1 MLTPEGRSVQ
11 QLAEVLASLGAS
23 STAQAAR
30 QAGLERIAE
39 GFECEV
45 ALLAEEGAAVAAFGF
60 RADQPVPGEFVA
72 LTAAESGDVDIVGVG
87 SCSVIVV
94 DVPFGT
100 ESRLLLARSGTEGF
114 NLEERSLLRSLARVL
129 ATVLEALRLRDA
141 AASNERQL
149 AEAQRVARL
158 GSFEWDLKTLHG
170 SWSDGLYRLFGYENE
185 ADRPE
190 PELGLFFS
198 FLHADD
204 QRRVRDRVRHAL
216 AGQPVED
223 IEYRLVRIDGGIVWV
238 RASSEVVRDESGQP
252 LLFRGTVLDIN
263 KAKAVDETLRSTTA
277 RLQLFE
283 AMATAANEA
292 SEINDVLDLAI
303 EQICTY
309 TGWARGQAFVLD
321 SFSPEQPEGLVGLA
335 VKRKESV
342 WADNAFAFPV
352 RIGNDVSCV
361 LTFSADAPIDP
372 SEEVLEAIAHVAT
385 QLGRVAERERSN
397 AELAAARDAAME
409 SSRMK
414 SEFLATMSHEI
425 RTPMNGVIGLTGLLL
440 STDLDERQL
449 QYAEGVESAGEALLA
464 IINDILDFSK
474 IEAGKLE
481 LDECDFDLVQVMEE
495 AVGLVALTAHRKG
508 LELVCAPELNLPSDV
523 RGDPAHLRQ
532 VLLNLTSNAAKF
544 TSHGEVVV
552 RASLDAEL
560 DSSVIVRFDIT
571 DTGIG
576 IAEDVRSKLFLPF
589 SQADPSTTR
598 KYGGTGLG
606 LAICR
611 RLVDAMGGE
620 IGVESTLGHGSDF
633 WFTVPLRRQARRNG
647 PPLTLAR
654 DLKVLV
660 ADPSR
665 TARDTLC
672 ARLSSWGVEC
682 ETAADGATTLEILR
696 AAAAN
701 DAGFDLL
708 FADESLQ
715 NAEGAPLAD
724 AIDVDRTLTGL
735 RVVILT
741 RDALG
746 TRAAS
751 ATDRVAM
758 TLNKP
763 VRVGQLREA
772 LVSPTAVRPTPPKT
786 TPLASRTESKGHVLV
801 VEDNATNQLVAVGIL
816 RFLGYRADV
825 AANGFEAL
833 EAMER
838 TVYDAVLM
846 DCQMPEMDG
855 YTTTEV
861 IRKNEGSTRHTPV
874 IAMTAGATEID
885 RERCL
890 AAGMDDYLAKP
901 VKTEHIDAALRKWA
915 LPRESAV
922 AVR

>member
-23 STAQAAR
+23 SNAHAAR

-39 GFECEV
+39 GFESEV
-45 ALLAEEGAAVAAFGF
+45 AVLVERGEPVASLGF
-60 RADQPVPGEFVA
+60 RADQPIPPDVLALARTDSGEIEIA
-72 LTAAESGDVDIVGVG
+72 GAGRCDVI
-87 SCSVIVV
+87 IV
-94 DVPFGT
+94 DVPFET
-100 ESRLLLARSGTEGF
+100 DCRLLLARSGDSFSPEDV
-114 NLEERSLLRSLARVL
+114 SLLRSLARIL
-129 ATVLEALRLRDA
+129 ATVFDALRLRDA
-141 AASNERQL
+141 AARSEQQL

-158 GSFEWDLKTLHG
+158 GSFEWDLLTLHG
-170 SWSDGLYRLFGYENE
+170 SWSDGLYRILGLED
-185 ADRPE
+185 DRPE
-190 PELGLFFS
+190 PELGLYFS
-198 FLHADD
+198 FVHPED
-204 QRRVRDRVRHAL
+204 QRAVRDRVRAL
-216 AGQPVED
+216 LAADAFDD
-223 IEYRLVRIDGGIVWV
+223 IEYRLVRKDGGIVWV
-238 RASSEVVRDESGQP
+238 RASSEVVRDSDGQP
-252 LLFRGTVLDIN
+252 QLFRGTLLDIN

-277 RLQLFE
+277 RLELFV

-292 SEINDVLDLAI
+292 SDVGDVLDFAVAK
-303 EQICTY
+303 ICAY
-309 TGWARGQAFVLD
+309 AGWERGEAFVTDSLD
-321 SFSPEQPEGLVGLA
+321 ETALTGLA
-335 VKRKESV
+335 EDARELKRAV
-342 WADNAFAFPV
+342 WAVNQFAFPV
-352 RIGNDVSCV
+352 RVGGEVSCV
-361 LTFSADAPIDP
+361 LEFTSNNTITPDD
-372 SEEVLEAIAHVAT
+372 EMLEAIAHVAT
-385 QLGRVAERERSN
+385 QLGRVTERQRAN
-397 AELAAARDAAME
+397 DELAAARDAAME

-449 QYAEGVESAGEALLA
+449 QYAEGVESAGESLLA

-495 AVGLVALTAHRKG
+495 AVSLVALTAHRKG
-508 LELVCAPELNLPSDV
+508 LELVCAPDLNIPSDV

-552 RASLDAEL
+552 KASLEAEL

-576 IAEDVRSKLFLPF
+576 IAEEVRSKLFLPF

-620 IGVESTLGHGSDF
+620 IGVDSALGHGSDF
-633 WFTVPLRRQARRNG
+633 WFTVPLRRQARRNTQ
-647 PPLTLAR
+647 PLSLTQNM
-654 DLKVLV
+654 KVLV
-660 ADPSR
+660 ADPNR
-665 TARDTLC
+665 TAADAIC
-672 ARLSSWGVEC
+672 ARLTSWGVNC
-682 ETAADGATTLEILR
+682 EIADDGPAALEMLHN
-696 AAAAN
+696 AAMA
-701 DAGFDLL
+701 DEPFDLL
-708 FADESLQ
+708 FADEVLQ
-715 NAEGAPLAD
+715 NREGASLPD
-724 AIDVDRTLTGL
+724 AIDVDRSLARL
-735 RVVILT
+735 RVVTLT

-746 TRAAS
+746 TRNVTP
-751 ATDRVAM
+751 TDRVA
-758 TLNKP
+758 TTINKP
-763 VRVGQLREA
+763 IRIAQLREA
-772 LVSPTAVRPTPPKT
+772 LASPSQPRPAPPKAP
-786 TPLASRTESKGHVLV
+786 PLASRTESKGHVLV

-861 IRKNEGSTRHTPV
+861 IRKNEGSSRHTPV
-874 IAMTAGATEID
+874 IAMTAGATEVD

-890 AAGMDDYLAKP
+890 ASGMDDYLAKP

-915 LPRESAV
+915 LPRETVV
-922 AVR
+922 AAR

>member
-23 STAQAAR
+23 STAHAAR

-39 GFECEV
+39 GFESEV
-45 ALLAEEGAAVAAFGF
+45 AVLLEHGEAVASFGF
-60 RADQPVPGEFVA
+60 GADQPVPPQLLA
-72 LTAAESGDVDIVGVG
+72 LAATDTGQVEVDGAG
-87 SCSVIVV
+87 TCSLIVV
-94 DVPFGT
+94 DVPFDGDC
-100 ESRLLLARSGTEGF
+100 RLLLARSGTEGF
-114 NLEERSLLRSLARVL
+114 SLEEVSLLRSLARVL
-129 ATVLEALRLRDA
+129 ATVLDALRLRDA
-141 AASNERQL
+141 AARSELQL

-158 GSFEWDLKTLHG
+158 GSFEWDLLTLRG
-170 SWSDGLYRLFGYENE
+170 EWSDGLYRMLDLEE
-185 ADRPE
+185 DRPD

-198 FLHADD
+198 FVHPED
-204 QRRVRDRVRHAL
+204 QRRVRDRVRHSL
-216 AGQPVED
+216 AGEQVED
-223 IEYRLVRIDGGIVWV
+223 IEYRLVRRDGSVVWV
-238 RASSEVVRDESGQP
+238 RASSEVVRDDTGQP
-252 LLFRGTVLDIN
+252 MLFRGTLLDIN

-277 RLQLFE
+277 RLELLE

-292 SEINDVLDLAI
+292 SDTADVLDFAI
-303 EQICTY
+303 EKICAY
-309 TGWARGQAFVLD
+309 AGWRGGEAFVIDPFNDEPLD
-321 SFSPEQPEGLVGLA
+321 GLVEDARNLKQA
-335 VKRKESV
+335 V
-342 WADNAFAFPV
+342 WAGNRLAFPV
-352 RIGNDVSCV
+352 RVGSDVSCV
-361 LTFSADAPIDP
+361 LEFNSDESISPDD
-372 SEEVLEAIAHVAT
+372 ELLEAIAHVAT
-385 QLGRVAERERSN
+385 QLGRVAERQRAN
-397 AELAAARDAAME
+397 DELAAARDAAME

-440 STDLDERQL
+440 STDLDERQQ
-449 QYAEGVESAGEALLA
+449 QYAEGVESAGDSLLA

-508 LELVCAPELNLPSDV
+508 LELVCAPDLNLPADL

-532 VLLNLTSNAAKF
+532 IVLNLTSNAAKF

-552 RASLDAEL
+552 RASLEAEL

-576 IAEDVRSKLFLPF
+576 IGEDVRSKLFLPF

-620 IGVESTLGHGSDF
+620 IGVDSALGHGSNF

-647 PPLTLAR
+647 TSLALAR
-654 DLKVLV
+654 DVKILV
-660 ADPSR
+660 ADPNE
-665 TARDTLC
+665 TARDTI
-672 ARLSSWGVEC
+672 AGRLISWGARASV
-682 ETAADGATTLEILR
+682 AADGEEALALLR
-696 AAAAN
+696 TAVTESDPYDLIFVDENVQN
-701 DAGFDLL
+701 D
-708 FADESLQ
+708 
-715 NAEGAPLAD
+715 EGAALPD
-724 AIDVDRTLTGL
+724 AIDVDRSLALL
-735 RVVILT
+735 RVVTLT

-746 TRAAS
+746 TRRAKPS
-751 ATDRVAM
+751 DRVA
-758 TLNKP
+758 TSLNKP
-763 VRVGQLREA
+763 VRVAQLREV
-772 LVSPTAVRPTPPKT
+772 LMSPTSTRQPTPKP
-786 TPLASRTESKGHVLV
+786 TPLANRGESRGHVLV

-825 AANGFEAL
+825 AANGYEAL
-833 EAMER
+833 EAIER

-855 YTTTEV
+855 YTATEI
-861 IRKNEGSTRHTPV
+861 IRKKEGSSRHMPV
-874 IAMTAGATEID
+874 IAMTAGATEVD

-890 AAGMDDYLAKP
+890 ASGMDDYLAKP

-915 LPRESAV
+915 LPREV
-922 AVR
+922 AAAR

>member
-23 STAQAAR
+23 STAFLAR

-45 ALLAEEGAAVAAFGF
+45 AILVEHGEPVASFGF
-60 RADQPVPGEFVA
+60 PADRPVPADFLA
-72 LTAAESGDVDIVGVG
+72 LATADSGQIDIPGPG
-87 SCSVIVV
+87 LCSVIVV
-94 DVPFGT
+94 DVPFDGD
-100 ESRLLLARSGTEGF
+100 SRLLLARSGSEGF
-114 NLEERSLLRSLARVL
+114 SLQELSLLRSLARVL
-129 ATVLEALRLRDA
+129 ATVLDALRLRDA
-141 AASNERQL
+141 AARSERQL

-158 GSFEWDLKTLHG
+158 GSFEWDLLTLRG
-170 SWSDGLYRLFGYENE
+170 SWSDGLYRMLDLED
-185 ADRPE
+185 DRPD

-198 FLHADD
+198 FVHPED
-204 QRRVRDRVRHAL
+204 QRRVRDRVRHSL
-216 AGQPVED
+216 AGVQVDD
-223 IEYRLVRIDGGIVWV
+223 IEYRLLRRDGKVVWV
-238 RASSEVVRDESGQP
+238 RASSEVVRDDTGQP
-252 LLFRGTVLDIN
+252 LLFRGTLLDIN

-277 RLQLFE
+277 RLELLE

-292 SEINDVLDLAI
+292 SDTADVLDFAI
-303 EQICTY
+303 AKICAY
-309 TGWARGQAFVLD
+309 TGWPHGEAFVVDALHD
-321 SFSPEQPEGLVGLA
+321 APLAGLVGEALT
-335 VKRKESV
+335 RKEPV
-342 WADNAFAFPV
+342 WSDKTFAFPV
-352 RIGNDVSCV
+352 RVANEVSCV
-361 LTFSADAPIDP
+361 LEFTADDEIAPD
-372 SEEVLEAIAHVAT
+372 EKLLEAIAHVAT
-385 QLGRVAERERSN
+385 QLGRVAERQRSN
-397 AELAAARDAAME
+397 EELAAARDAAME

-440 STDLDERQL
+440 STDLDERQQ
-449 QYAEGVESAGEALLA
+449 QYAEGVESAGESLLA

-508 LELVCAPELNLPSDV
+508 LELVCAPDLSLPSDL

-532 VLLNLTSNAAKF
+532 ILLNLTSNAAKF
-544 TSHGEVVV
+544 TSQGEIVVH
-552 RASLDAEL
+552 ATLDAEL

-576 IAEDVRSKLFLPF
+576 IAEEVRSKLFLPF

-620 IGVESTLGHGSDF
+620 IGVESSLGHGSDF
-633 WFTVPLRRQARRNG
+633 WFTVPLRRQARRNVA
-647 PPLTLAR
+647 PLSLAH
-654 DLKVLV
+654 DIKVLV
-660 ADPSR
+660 ADPND
-665 TARDTLC
+665 TARDTIT
-672 ARLSSWGVEC
+672 ARLASWGVRCDIAVDGESALAQLRH
-682 ETAADGATTLEILR
+682 AAE
-696 AAAAN
+696 N
-701 DAGFDLL
+701 DAPFDLL
-708 FADESLQ
+708 LADETLHNQ
-715 NAEGAPLAD
+715 EGAPLPD
-724 AIDVDRTLTGL
+724 AIDTDRSLDRL
-735 RVVILT
+735 RVVLLT

-746 TRAAS
+746 TRRAVPS
-751 ATDRVAM
+751 ERV
-758 TLNKP
+758 TSSINKP
-763 VRVGQLREA
+763 VRIAQLREILA
-772 LVSPTAVRPTPPKT
+772 APTTQPRPAPPKA
-786 TPLASRTESKGHVLV
+786 TPLANRAESKGHVLV

-816 RFLGYRADV
+816 RFLGYRSDV
-825 AANGFEAL
+825 AANGYEAL

-855 YTTTEV
+855 YTATEI
-861 IRKNEGSTRHTPV
+861 IRKNEGAARHTPV
-874 IAMTAGATEID
+874 IAMTAGATETD

-915 LPRESAV
+915 LPREV
-922 AVR
+922 AAAR

>member
-1 MLTPEGRSVQ
+1 MPTPEGRSVR

-23 STAQAAR
+23 TTAGAAR
-30 QAGLERIAE
+30 QAGLKRIAE
-39 GFECEV
+39 GFQADAALLVEGGEVVASFGFELDEAIPDELV
-45 ALLAEEGAAVAAFGF
+45 ALAASDSGVA
-60 RADQPVPGEFVA
+60 
-72 LTAAESGDVDIVGVG
+72 DIAGTG
-87 SCSVIVV
+87 RCSVVV
-94 DVPFGT
+94 ADVPFEGGC
-100 ESRLLLARSGTEGF
+100 RMLLARSVTDDF
-114 NLEERSLLRSLARVL
+114 SLEEISLVRSLGQVL
-129 ATVLEALRLRDA
+129 ATVLDALQLRDA
-141 AASNERQL
+141 AARSERRL

-158 GSFEWDLKTLHG
+158 GSFEWDLLTLHG
-170 SWSDGLYRLFGYENE
+170 SWSDGMYRMLGIEDE
-185 ADRPE
+185 RPE

-198 FLHADD
+198 YVHPDD
-204 QRRVRDRVRHAL
+204 QRAVRDRVRHLL
-216 AGQPVED
+216 AGVAIDD
-223 IEYRLVRIDGGIVWV
+223 IEYRLVRHDGGIVWV
-238 RASSEVVRDESGQP
+238 RASSEVVRDEDGQP
-252 LLFRGTVLDIN
+252 LLFRGTLLDIN

-277 RLQLFE
+277 RLELLE

-292 SEINDVLDLAI
+292 SEIADVLDFAI
-303 EQICTY
+303 AQLCAY
-309 TGWARGQAFVLD
+309 AGWLSGKAVMVDAAHDDEVD
-321 SFSPEQPEGLVGLA
+321 GLVGAALA
-335 VKRKESV
+335 RKQPV
-342 WADNAFAFPV
+342 WEANAFAFPV
-352 RIGNDVSCV
+352 RVGGEVTCV
-361 LTFSADAPIDP
+361 LEFASDNPVTPDDQL
-372 SEEVLEAIAHVAT
+372 LESIEHVAT
-385 QLGRVAERERSN
+385 QLARVVERERSN

-449 QYAEGVESAGEALLA
+449 QYAEGVESAGESLLA

-508 LELVCAPELNLPSDV
+508 LELVCAPNLNLPSDV

-576 IAEDVRSKLFLPF
+576 ISEDVRSKLFLPF

-620 IGVESTLGHGSDF
+620 IGVESTLGQGSDF
-633 WFTVPLRRQARRNG
+633 WFTVPLRRQTRRNG
-647 PPLTLAR
+647 APLSLAR
-654 DLKVLV
+654 DMKVLV
-660 ADPSR
+660 ADPSQ
-665 TARDTLC
+665 TARETIC
-672 ARLSSWGVEC
+672 ARLTSWGVTC
-682 ETAADGATTLEILR
+682 EVAADGPAALEMLHD
-696 AAAAN
+696 AAVAEEP
-701 DAGFDLL
+701 FDLL
-708 FADESLQ
+708 LADEVLHNQ
-715 NAEGAPLAD
+715 EGAPIAD
-724 AIDVDRTLTGL
+724 AIDVDRSLASL
-735 RVVILT
+735 RVVSLT

-746 TRAAS
+746 TRVAPI
-751 ATDRVAM
+751 DRVAT

-763 VRVGQLREA
+763 VRIAQLREV
-772 LVSPTAVRPTPPKT
+772 LVSPTQPRQAPPKPTPI
-786 TPLASRTESKGHVLV
+786 ASRTESKGHVLV

-838 TVYDAVLM
+838 TDYDAVLM

-855 YTTTEV
+855 YSTTEV
-861 IRKNEGSTRHTPV
+861 IRKNEGSARHTPV
-874 IAMTAGATEID
+874 IAMTAGATELD

-890 AAGMDDYLAKP
+890 ASGMDDYLAKP

-915 LPRESAV
+915 LDAEVLAAR
-922 AVR
+922 

>member
-1 MLTPEGRSVQ
+1 V
-11 QLAEVLASLGAS
+11 
-23 STAQAAR
+23 
-30 QAGLERIAE
+30 
-39 GFECEV
+39 
-45 ALLAEEGAAVAAFGF
+45 
-60 RADQPVPGEFVA
+60 
-72 LTAAESGDVDIVGVG
+72 
-87 SCSVIVV
+87 CSVIVV
-94 DVPFGT
+94 DVPDAIDC
-100 ESRLLLARSGTEGF
+100 RMLLARSGTDGF
-114 NLEERSLLRSLARVL
+114 SLEEVSLLRSLARVL
-129 ATVLEALRLRDA
+129 ATVLDALRLRDA
-141 AASNERQL
+141 AERSERQL

-158 GSFEWDLKTLHG
+158 GSFEWDLLTLRG
-170 SWSDGLYRLFGYENE
+170 SWSDGLYGLLAQEDE
-185 ADRPE
+185 RPT

-198 FLHADD
+198 FIHPED
-204 QRRVRDRVRHAL
+204 QHRVRDRVRHAL
-216 AGQPVED
+216 AGETIDD
-223 IEYRLVRIDGGIVWV
+223 IEYRLVRRDGGVVWV
-238 RASSEVVRDESGQP
+238 RASSEVVRDETGQP
-252 LLFRGTVLDIN
+252 LLFRGTLLDIN

-277 RLQLFE
+277 RLELLE
-283 AMATAANEA
+283 AMATAANETSDMA
-292 SEINDVLDLAI
+292 DVLDFAVAK
-303 EQICTY
+303 ICAY
-309 TGWARGQAFVLD
+309 AGWERGEAFVID
-321 SFSPEQPEGLVGLA
+321 PTNDEPMPGLVDAVLA
-335 VKRKESV
+335 SKEPVWVDSV
-342 WADNAFAFPV
+342 FAFPV
-352 RIGNDVSCV
+352 RVGSEVSCV
-361 LTFSADAPIDP
+361 LEFTANETITPDD
-372 SEEVLEAIAHVAT
+372 EVLESIAHVAT
-385 QLGRVAERERSN
+385 QLGRVTERQRAN
-397 AELAAARDAAME
+397 DELAAARDAAME

-440 STDLDERQL
+440 STDLDERQM

-495 AVGLVALTAHRKG
+495 AVSLVALTAHRKG
-508 LELVCAPELNLPSDV
+508 LELVCAPELNLPSDL

-532 VLLNLTSNAAKF
+532 ILLNLTSNAAKF

-552 RASLDAEL
+552 RASLEAEL

-576 IAEDVRSKLFLPF
+576 IAEDQRVKLFLPF

-620 IGVESTLGHGSDF
+620 IGVESSPGHGSDF

-647 PPLTLAR
+647 PALTLAH
-654 DLKVLV
+654 DVKVLV
-660 ADPSR
+660 ADPNK
-665 TARDTLC
+665 TARETIS
-672 ARLSSWGVEC
+672 ARLSSWGVHSEVA
-682 ETAADGATTLEILR
+682 EDGASALDMLR
-696 AAAAN
+696 EAAAN
-701 DAGFDLL
+701 DAPFDLL
-708 FADESLQ
+708 LADETLQ
-715 NAEGAPLAD
+715 NAEGAPIAD
-724 AIDVDRTLTGL
+724 AVEVDRSLARL
-735 RVVILT
+735 RLILLT

-746 TRAAS
+746 TRTVKP
-751 ATDRVAM
+751 TDRVA
-758 TLNKP
+758 TSLNKP
-763 VRVGQLREA
+763 VRVSQLRETLA
-772 LVSPTAVRPTPPKT
+772 SPAQPRLAPAPKNTPA
-786 TPLASRTESKGHVLV
+786 ASRTESKGHVLV

-833 EAMER
+833 EVLER

-861 IRKNEGSTRHTPV
+861 IRKNEGSARHTPV
-874 IAMTAGATEID
+874 IAMTAGATELD

-915 LPRESAV
+915 IAPEPATAGPLASRLG
-922 AVR
+922 

>member
-1 MLTPEGRSVQ
+1 MPTPEGRSVR

-23 STAQAAR
+23 TTADAAR
-30 QAGLERIAE
+30 QAGLKRVAE
-39 GFECEV
+39 GFQAAAALLVERGDVVASYGLGPDNAVPAELV
-45 ALLAEEGAAVAAFGF
+45 ALAA
-60 RADQPVPGEFVA
+60 D
-72 LTAAESGDVDIVGVG
+72 ESGTADIPGTG
-87 SCSVIVV
+87 RCSVVV
-94 DVPFGT
+94 ADVPFDGGC
-100 ESRLLLARSGTEGF
+100 RMVLARSASDDF
-114 NLEERSLLRSLARVL
+114 SLEEVSLLRSLGQVL
-129 ATVLEALRLRDA
+129 ATVLDALRLRDA
-141 AASNERQL
+141 AARNERQL

-158 GSFEWDLKTLHG
+158 GSFEWDLLTLHG
-170 SWSDGLYRLFGYENE
+170 SWSDGMYRMLGLQ
-185 ADRPE
+185 DTRPE

-198 FLHADD
+198 YVHPDD
-204 QRRVRDRVRHAL
+204 QRAVRDRVRHLLGGEAID
-216 AGQPVED
+216 D
-223 IEYRLVRIDGGIVWV
+223 IEYRLVRENGGIVWV
-238 RASSEVVRDESGQP
+238 RASSEVVRDADGQP
-252 LLFRGTVLDIN
+252 LLFRGTLLDIN

-277 RLQLFE
+277 RLELLE

-292 SEINDVLDLAI
+292 SEIADVLDAAI
-303 EQICTY
+303 TQICAY
-309 TGWARGQAFVLD
+309 TGWVSGKAFVVDPAHDHPAD
-321 SFSPEQPEGLVGLA
+321 SLVAAA
-335 VKRKESV
+335 VARKEPV
-342 WADNAFAFPV
+342 WDANAFAFPV
-352 RIGNDVSCV
+352 RVGADVRCV
-361 LTFSADAPIDP
+361 FEFASDADVAPD
-372 SEEVLEAIAHVAT
+372 EELLEAIAHVAT
-385 QLGRVAERERSN
+385 QLGRVAERERAN

-440 STDLDERQL
+440 STDLDERQM
-449 QYAEGVESAGEALLA
+449 QYAAGVESAGESLLA

-481 LDECDFDLVQVMEE
+481 LDECDFDLVQVTEE

-544 TSHGEVVV
+544 TSHGEIVV

-560 DSSVIVRFDIT
+560 DSSVIVRFDVA

-576 IAEDVRSKLFLPF
+576 ISEDVRSKLFLPF
-589 SQADPSTTR
+589 SQADASTTR

-611 RLVDAMGGE
+611 RLIDAMGGE
-620 IGVESTLGHGSDF
+620 IGVDSTLGQGSDF
-633 WFTVPLRRQARRNG
+633 WFTVPLRRQARRNSA
-647 PPLTLAR
+647 PLALAR

-660 ADPSR
+660 ADPSPS
-665 TARDTLC
+665 ARETVC
-672 ARLSSWGVEC
+672 ARLTSWGVDC
-682 ETAADGATTLEILR
+682 EVAADGPAALELLHR
-696 AAAAN
+696 AAADGEA
-701 DAGFDLL
+701 FDLL
-708 FADESLQ
+708 LADEVLH
-715 NAEGAPLAD
+715 NKEGAPLPD
-724 AIDVDRTLTGL
+724 AIDVDPSLASL
-735 RVVILT
+735 RVVSLT

-746 TRAAS
+746 TRGAVV
-751 ATDRVAM
+751 DRVVA

-763 VRVGQLREA
+763 VRIGQLREVV
-772 LVSPTAVRPTPPKT
+772 VSPTQRQAPPKAA
-786 TPLASRTESKGHVLV
+786 PIANRTETKGHVLV

-846 DCQMPEMDG
+846 DCQMPELDG
-855 YTTTEV
+855 YSTTEV

-874 IAMTAGATEID
+874 IAMTAGATELD

-890 AAGMDDYLAKP
+890 ASGMDDYLAKP

-915 LPRESAV
+915 LDQEV
-922 AVR
+922 AAAR